1 MLSGMLRGRRV
12 TAKEETEMRPSD
24 YYLKINDKLYIDA
37 APVNSCYARY
47 ANDNKDVPN
56 GNNSK
61 FEKFA
66 HHRDSTQ
73 DKCYIVAIKDIK
85 VDEEIFVSYGE
96 GYWNDRPDAN
106 NPKMREFESVVLQ
119 SVSSSAS
126 QPHQQNQTVSASVAA
141 PSQEPEEQKEEH
153 PQGLR
158 RSKRHRKK

>member
-1 MLSGMLRGRRV
+1 MMKGRRV
-12 TAKEETEMRPSD
+12 TAKEQTEMRPSN
-24 YYLKINDKLYIDA
+24 YYLKINAKLYIDA
-37 APVNSCYARY
+37 APVTSCYARY

-66 HHRDSTQ
+66 HHTDSTL
-73 DKCYIVAIKDIK
+73 DKCYIVALKDIK

-96 GYWNDRPDAN
+96 GYWNERHDAN
-106 NPKMREFESVVLQ
+106 NPKMRAFESVVLQ
-119 SVSSSAS
+119 NVSSSSS